1 MKWVAPLFFAV
12 FKVPLAI
19 SADEIGNCV
28 YSFPACDGVG
38 HMIYSERNYFYMC
51 LGEKFMENRLEILRN
66 EIDKII
72 FNEKSD
78 NIRMYISHIYG
89 VAQFCTLLAM
99 KRNLNVELSTT
110 CGMLHDIFYL
120 FDGTGD
126 NHAAKG
132 AEQAETILKAMR
144 LYSDDEIKIVTT
156 AISRHCDKK
165 HIHEPYDELLKD
177 ADVMDHCLY
186 NTAFPIAQWET
197 ERYRN
202 LLIEFGINDTK

>member
-1 MKWVAPLFFAV
+1 
-12 FKVPLAI
+12 
-19 SADEIGNCV
+19 
-28 YSFPACDGVG
+28 
-38 HMIYSERNYFYMC
+38 
-51 LGEKFMENRLEILRN
+51 MENRLEILRN

-197 ERYRN
+197 ERYKMSMP
-202 LLIEFGINDTK
+202 LQKLHPPKKQTLSEGIFLNFLTWRCHLRYVCVLSYKYDFAK